1 MITLSVLMV
10 ILLAV
15 AIVAAVITLMCGAG
29 FIVAFGDVIICGLV
43 IALLV
48 KLFKR
53 KK

>member
-1 MITLSVLMV
+1 MITLCTLIGLLVLA
-10 ILLAV
+10 I
-15 AIVAAVITLMCGAG
+15 IVASVVLTVGAE
-29 FIVAFGDVIICGLV
+29 FIALFGDVIICVLV

>member
-1 MITLSVLMV
+1 LIGLLVLA
-10 ILLAV
+10 I
-15 AIVAAVITLMCGAG
+15 IVASVVLTVGAG
-29 FIVAFGDVIICGLV
+29 FIALFGDVIICVLV